1 MVDGAFESPAGMKLT
16 SDSCSAV
23 TGDDAARV
31 EMENDPTN
39 STAGPRRILWMA
51 HRSRPDRWGG
61 KFEGVT

>member
-1 MVDGAFESPAGMKLT
+1 MKLT